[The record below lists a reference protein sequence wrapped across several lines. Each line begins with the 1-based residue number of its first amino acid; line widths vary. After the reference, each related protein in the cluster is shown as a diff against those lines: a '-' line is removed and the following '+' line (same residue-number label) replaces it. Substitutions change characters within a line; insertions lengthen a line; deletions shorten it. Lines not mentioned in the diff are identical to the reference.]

1 MLWVLVTIVLPLT
14 LPVLAMLFLEPFAPF
29 SGTAKWILPIKDGQ
43 LCWGAIAMA
52 FSGMYEVLFPS
63 QSATVDAMFRSAVVI
78 SLALVVF
85 CSVLFAAVG
94 AVAPTCGPAPAGR
107 PWHTH
112 YVTLIRSAV
121 TTTVAAAIYT
131 AVHFNANP

>member
-63 QSATVDAMFRSAVVI
+63 QSAMVDAMFRGAVVI

-94 AVAPTCGPAPAGR
+94 AVAPTCVPAPAGR
-107 PWHTH
+107 PWHAH

-121 TTTVAAAIYT
+121 TTMVAAAIYT